1 MKVYFAHPC
10 FTGKQSEFKKVFLKM
25 IGHTFEHNKMIKE
38 IVIIDPFDHTPN
50 IECDIE
56 TKLLMSKQVME
67 KCLQLLVECD
77 IIIALIDGDDTGTA
91 FEAGY
96 ANAINK
102 PVILISET
110 LCSRANAMLI
120 GSSKAMIDNVL
131 NQDQMEKLI
140 WTIKSFHGR
149 RKIRKGC

>member
-10 FTGKQSEFKKVFLKM
+10 FTDKQIEFKKVFLKM
-25 IGHTFEHNKMIKE
+25 ISHAFEHIKITNE
-38 IVIIDPFDHTPN
+38 MVIIDPFDYTPN
-50 IECDIE
+50 VENDIG
-56 TKLLMSKQVME
+56 TKLHMSGKIME

-77 IIIALIDGDDTGTA
+77 IMIALIDGDDTGTA

-110 LCSRANAMLI
+110 LCNSANAMLI
-120 GSSKAMIDNVL
+120 GSAKAMIDNIL
-131 NQDQMEKLI
+131 DEDQMKKLI
-140 WTIKSFHGR
+140 LAIKSFHDG
-149 RKIRKGC
+149 IRAENGS